1 MAQGKGIVAATAYVE
16 HVTVNNDLAAELVDA
31 VVSKCF
37 NSSKQATKD
46 AAQELCLMIIGMNNS
61 AEAVTAGL
69 LKGYTN
75 RQPKIVA
82 LAAVTTTRVV
92 EAFGTSVVKY
102 KAILKALPGLFAHA
116 DAKVRDAGKD
126 LAVELYS
133 WAGGSVEASL
143 KALKPVQL
151 KELKEHWESVE
162 VGSRQ
167 PSRLTAKATA
177 ALAAAGGG
185 SGGAA
190 APGEDNGDDGDA
202 EAAEEAEEAEVDT
215 YETATATEVK
225 IPANFESDI
234 VEAKWSVRKEAL
246 EDLLKVLDVPKIEQ
260 ADFGGLVNMLVKVV
274 NKDSNVLNVTFAAKC
289 IRALA
294 NGLRKGFGSLGVGAL
309 SALLEKFK
317 EKKASVVEALA
328 RACDAVVPTVAY
340 EKLADT
346 FVAALKHKNPS
357 VKQECC
363 SVLARAIR
371 ATIPPKGFIKATA
384 PLLVE
389 KLAESQ
395 APLREAATQAL
406 AAIHAGA
413 GERAVAGF
421 LEKADKARADKVR
434 EVSANAGKSSTAPAK
449 AVAARPKTA
458 PARAKASARPK
469 TAGPG
474 KKSSTSKKAA
484 TKPKKSTG
492 SGTAGYADSCAA
504 PTSPAMGLEEAA
516 STVEGLF
523 DATKQEELG
532 DPLWK
537 TRLAA
542 AAELEAAISGL
553 DGLGTR
559 EAFAHVKVMEARSK
573 IWKDTNFQVM
583 SKLFDIAALVA
594 EKSGAGFPDRAATV
608 AMPGLIA
615 KMSDTKVRPH
625 AMGCLSA
632 FCEAWTVND
641 VCQLACTAAEAHKTP
656 KVKEETF
663 TWLTQTVREFGLRVA
678 VKPLVMF
685 AKHGLAQ
692 ANPAVRNAAVE
703 FATVLYQG
711 AGASIK
717 GKFAS
722 EKMADTLN
730 DNFAKVDGQKLPAP
744 VRFERADAGSASAG
758 ADADADDGAEDAE
771 DSPSNHADEEDEE
784 EDVGPRSELAVPDST
799 LEKIPDKNWKIRAEG
814 LEEVAGIV
822 ARAGAIKPSLGDLLP
837 VLVARLG
844 DTNRNLVITTLNI
857 ITSIANA
864 MGAPM
869 KRHFPHVVEG
879 ILHALSESKDAV
891 RAAAI
896 GVLDAMHKRTG
907 LAPFAENEKM
917 AKGIV
922 SNKPHQQNELLIWYK
937 AKLVEA
943 PTGIA
948 LKSIIKP
955 TIVCLTDRNQ
965 GVRQLAHA
973 LLEDIIPYVGPTKMR
988 AVASSLKGTQK
999 TAVLEMISASGSSAP
1014 APAVSESS
1022 SAPQPKTGASKTV
1035 SRKATKSKTKSHGS
1049 SSSKSA
1055 DNDADG
1061 PCLLMDERGKARR
1074 KKEEKSNKAL
1084 KWSFT
1089 TPREEFVIQ
1098 LQDQFS
1104 KGPAANP
1111 ELLNMLFHKD
1121 FKQHVKALDV
1131 LIDSLR
1137 GEKAEPTQAEVFA
1150 STDILLQWITLRF
1163 FDTNP
1168 AVLLKSV
1175 TFCQELFTQMADEG
1189 VELPDTEAGAFIP
1202 HLVNMSG
1209 TKLESIRGDVH
1220 VLFRTICRTY
1230 PSSKVFQYC
1239 LEGLKSKNSKQRTE
1253 LVMEITYMIER
1264 QGMSVCQSGAAKSMK
1279 IIAKQVSDKD
1289 NTARS
1294 AALDCVVAVWN
1305 IIGNDVYKL
1314 LGTMDD
1320 KSTSLVIERVKR
1332 HGKRTNP
1339 AADTAA
1345 AGPTAKHAISKR
1357 RPVSSRGGSPKRPS
1371 PVKSN
1376 VKQEF
1381 ALNMEGL
1388 NMPHLD
1394 VGDLQLA
1401 PTDIVFDE
1409 TPIDI
1414 SRSPVPIAKREP
1426 SLPSFNL
1433 SEVGAAAIPSSG
1445 GTGNM
1450 TVDRMAEKLVDAN
1463 PLTVIDALKSAEAL
1477 TRSSPTFM
1485 AENANKILSACTTQA
1500 RLLFS
1505 VHLTATDRVALADG
1519 VRLCKH
1525 LLGFVLQAFRKDDVA
1540 SAVTPP
1546 VMTTMIADLLQHVQN
1561 PRVSQLDEGPQIT
1574 KALNCILLKIL
1585 QTINQNLAFSSLF
1598 TILSDTLN
1606 AEDEDGNVN
1615 VKHIQLVQRCIW
1627 KLVKAIPDNVESIS
1641 TGELLGNV
1649 SSFLAAHPIHH
1660 AVDGGEDIPT
1670 RTLRTVIQALVKA
1683 KGAMIGDEVYVL
1695 GPDPYKSP
1703 AGIMVMQALAKI
1715 GINPGSGAGTPD
1727 VRYSPSRPAKSP
1739 TAAALPRVP
1748 AQIQNVQLSPAE
1760 QDMRL
1765 VQIFAMITSK
1775 EESKHGMKDLSK
1787 FMESYPSANVNK
1799 FLMTTSP
1806 FFQSHIKRSLAELK
1820 RVRDTE
1826 NKPVAKRAS
1835 PGKKTAAAY
1844 LDRLRSMT
1852 VNDKENTVS
1861 SLSFVDGKP
1870 EDSGRSGTP
1879 ELPSVDHGGP
1889 APTSASPP
1897 KAATDQLAALKAR
1910 LAKFRK

>member
-1 MAQGKGIVAATAYVE
+1 M
-16 HVTVNNDLAAELVDA
+16 
-31 VVSKCF
+31 
-37 NSSKQATKD
+37 
-46 AAQELCLMIIGMNNS
+46 
-61 AEAVTAGL
+61 
-69 LKGYTN
+69 
-75 RQPKIVA
+75 
-82 LAAVTTTRVV
+82 
-92 EAFGTSVVKY
+92 
-102 KAILKALPGLFAHA
+102 
-116 DAKVRDAGKD
+116 
-126 LAVELYS
+126 
-133 WAGGSVEASL
+133 
-143 KALKPVQL
+143 
-151 KELKEHWESVE
+151 
-162 VGSRQ
+162 
-167 PSRLTAKATA
+167 
-177 ALAAAGGG
+177 
-185 SGGAA
+185 
-190 APGEDNGDDGDA
+190 
-202 EAAEEAEEAEVDT
+202 
-215 YETATATEVK
+215 K
-225 IPANFESDI
+225 IPANFDSDI
-234 VEAKWSVRKEAL
+234 VEAKWSIRKEAL
-246 EDLLKVLDVPKIEQ
+246 EGLLKVLDVPKIEQ
-260 ADFGGLVNMLVKVV
+260 ADFGGLVNTLVKVV

-289 IRALA
+289 LGALA
-294 NGLRKGFGSLGVGAL
+294 NGLRKGFSSQGVGAL
-309 SALLEKFK
+309 SALLNKFK

-328 RACDAVVPTVAY
+328 QACDAVVPTVSY

-371 ATIPPKGFIKATA
+371 ATVPPKGFIKATA

-395 APLREAATQAL
+395 ASLREAATQAL

-434 EVSANAGKSSTAPAK
+434 EISANAGKASAAPAK
-449 AVAARPKTA
+449 AAAARPKTVA
-458 PARAKASARPK
+458 PARAKPAAKATTRPK
-469 TAGPG
+469 AGGPG
-474 KKSSTSKKAA
+474 KKSSGLKKTAA
-484 TKPKKSTG
+484 KPKKSSVSKG
-492 SGTAGYADSCAA
+492 AGAAGYADSCAA

-516 STVEGLF
+516 STAEALF
-523 DATKQEELG
+523 DAAKQGELG

-542 AAELEAAISGL
+542 AGELEAAISGL
-553 DGLGTR
+553 DALGAR
-559 EAFAHVKVMEARSK
+559 EAFAYVTVIEARSK
-573 IWKDTNFQVM
+573 VWKDTNFQVM
-583 SKLFDIAALVA
+583 SKLFDIVALVA
-594 EKSGAGFPDRAATV
+594 EKSGADFPDRTASV

-615 KMSDTKVRPH
+615 KMSDSKVRPH
-625 AMGCLSA
+625 AMACLSA

-663 TWLTQTVREFGLRVA
+663 LWLTETVQQFGLRVA
-678 VKPLVMF
+678 VKPLVAF
-685 AKHGLAQ
+685 VKHGLAQ
-692 ANPAVRNAAVE
+692 TNPAIRNAAAE
-703 FATVLYQG
+703 FAAVLYQG
-711 AGASIK
+711 AGSSIK

-730 DNFAKVDGQKLPAP
+730 ELFAKVDGQKLPAP
-744 VRFERADAGSASAG
+744 ARFERAAAGSASAG
-758 ADADADDGAEDAE
+758 ANADDGADDAE
-771 DSPSNHADEEDEE
+771 DSDDDDDNHAAAGHAEDEE
-784 EDVGPRSELAVPDST
+784 EEEDAGPRSELTVPDST

-814 LEEVAGIV
+814 LEEVSSIV

-837 VLVARLG
+837 ALVARLG

-857 ITSIANA
+857 LTSIANA

-869 KRHFPHVVEG
+869 KRHFPHIVEG
-879 ILHALSESKDAV
+879 VLHALSESKDAV
-891 RAAAI
+891 RTAAI
-896 GVLDAMHKRTG
+896 AVLDAVHKRVG
-907 LAPFAENEKM
+907 LALFAENEKM
-917 AKGIV
+917 AKCIV
-922 SNKPHQQNELLIWYK
+922 SNKPHQQSDLLVWYK
-937 AKLVEA
+937 AKLGDA
-943 PTGIA
+943 PAGIA
-948 LKSIIKP
+948 LKAIIKP

-973 LLEDIIPYVGPTKMR
+973 LLEDIVPYVGPTKMR
-988 AVASSLKGTQK
+988 AVASSLKGAEK
-999 TAVLEMISASGSSAP
+999 TAVLEMISATGSSAP
-1014 APAVSESS
+1014 APAASEGSS
-1022 SAPQPKTGASKTV
+1022 PPRPKTGGSTSV
-1035 SRKATKSKTKSHGS
+1035 SRKATKSKTKSHS
-1049 SSSKSA
+1049 SSSRKSA
-1055 DNDADG
+1055 DSDADG
-1061 PCLLMDERGKARR
+1061 PCMLMDDKGKTRR

-1111 ELLNMLFHKD
+1111 ELLQMLFHKD
-1121 FKQHVKALDV
+1121 FKQHVKALDALV
-1131 LIDSLR
+1131 DSLR
-1137 GEKAEPTQAEVFA
+1137 GEKTDPTQAEVFA

-1168 AVLLKSV
+1168 AVLLKSII
-1175 TFCQELFTQMADEG
+1175 FCQELFTQMADEG
-1189 VELPDTEAGAFIP
+1189 VELPDSEAGAFIP

-1320 KSTSLVIERVKR
+1320 KSTSLVLERVKR
-1332 HGKRTNP
+1332 HGKRTEVP
-1339 AADTAA
+1339 AAANDAP
-1345 AGPTAKHAISKR
+1345 AGPAAKHAIAKR

-1371 PVKSN
+1371 SIKSD

-1401 PTDIVFDE
+1401 PTDIEFDD

-1426 SLPSFNL
+1426 SLPNFNL
-1433 SEVGAAAIPSSG
+1433 SEVGAGGSPSSF
-1445 GTGNM
+1445 GTRNA
-1450 TVDRMAEKLVDAN
+1450 TVDHMAETLVDAN
-1463 PLTVIDALKSAEAL
+1463 PLTVIDALKSAEAI

-1485 AENANKILSACTTQA
+1485 AENANAILSACTTQA

-1540 SAVTPP
+1540 KAVTPP

-1585 QTINQNLAFSSLF
+1585 QSINQNLAFSSLL

-1606 AEDEDGNVN
+1606 AEDEGGNVN

-1649 SSFLAAHPIHH
+1649 SSFLTAHPIHH

-1683 KGAMIGDEVYVL
+1683 KGTTISDEVYVL
-1695 GPDPYKSP
+1695 GPDPYNTP
-1703 AGIMVMQALAKI
+1703 AGTMVIQALAKI
-1715 GINPGSGAGTPD
+1715 GINPESGAGTPD
-1727 VRYSPSRPAKSP
+1727 VRFSPSRPAKSP
-1739 TAAALPRVP
+1739 TAAELPGLP
-1748 AQIQNVQLSPAE
+1748 AQLQTVQLTAAE

-1775 EESKHGMKDLSK
+1775 EESKQGMKDLSE
-1787 FMESYPSANVNK
+1787 FIESYPGANINK

-1820 RVRDTE
+1820 RVRDAQ
-1826 NKPVAKRAS
+1826 NKPAAKKAS

-1852 VNDKENTVS
+1852 VNDKENAVN
-1861 SLSFVDGKP
+1861 SLSFGDGKP

-1879 ELPSVDHGGP
+1879 ELPSVDHGSAAHG
-1889 APTSASPP
+1889 SASPP
-1897 KAATDQLAALKAR
+1897 KVAIASGATDQLAALKAR